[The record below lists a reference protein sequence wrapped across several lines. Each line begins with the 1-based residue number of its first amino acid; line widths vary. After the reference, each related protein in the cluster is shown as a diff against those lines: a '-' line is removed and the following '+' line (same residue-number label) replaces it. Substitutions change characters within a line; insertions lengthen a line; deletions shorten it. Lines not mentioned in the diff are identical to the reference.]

1 MNTPDPSRGRPRAE
15 DLWLLARLIVLVAI
29 AWAIFGFVPFLFLPR
44 PSSLGD
50 FGDSFGFVNALFSGL
65 ALAGVIYAI
74 VLQRRELSLQREDL
88 ALTRRELHRS
98 AEAQERS
105 ENALEEQAKAML
117 MVARLNAINSMASMY
132 AEKIALCDR
141 DDHLKR
147 AKLERRFE
155 MYREQ
160 VEILLDGMQP
170 TPFHKLLEYFGLFLE
185 NFESEW
191 NGRADGWFD
200 PREKLAL
207 LDEAHSELAT
217 FRHQG
222 GLKDTAVSAAIDEGL
237 RRLEALRLRAR
248 RDNGRAPVEEVVR
261 EGNEIIAI
269 LKQYRPQSW
278 E

>member
-1 MNTPDPSRGRPRAE
+1 MNNNEQPRGRPRAE

-29 AWAIFGFVPFLFLPR
+29 AWLVFGFVPFLFLPR
-44 PSSLGD
+44 PLSLGD

-74 VLQRRELSLQREDL
+74 ILQRRELSLQREDL

-117 MVARLNAINSMASMY
+117 MVARLNAINSMARMY
-132 AEKIALCDR
+132 SEKIALCDR

-160 VEILLDGMQP
+160 LEILLDGMQP
-170 TPFHKLLEYFGLFLE
+170 TPFHRLLEYFGLFLD
-185 NFESEW
+185 NFELEW
-191 NGRADGWFD
+191 NGKDGEWYD

-207 LDEAHSELAT
+207 INEAHSELAT

-222 GLKDTAVSAAIDEGL
+222 GLKDTAVCGAIDEGL
-237 RRLEALRLRAR
+237 RRLDALRLRAC
-248 RDNGRAPVEEVVR
+248 RDNGRTPVEDVIR
-261 EGNEIIAI
+261 EGNEIIAL

>member
-1 MNTPDPSRGRPRAE
+1 MNSNDQPRGRPRAE
-15 DLWLLARLIVLVAI
+15 DLWLLAKLIVLVTI
-29 AWAIFGFVPFLFLPR
+29 AWLVFGFVPFLFLPR
-44 PSSLGD
+44 PMSLGD

-74 VLQRRELSLQREDL
+74 ILQRRELALQREDL

-105 ENALEEQAKAML
+105 EGAQEEQAKAML
-117 MVARLNAINSMASMY
+117 MVARLNAINSMARMY

-160 VEILLDGMQP
+160 LEILLDGMQP
-170 TPFHKLLEYFGLFLE
+170 TPFHRLLDYFGLFLD

-191 NGRADGWFD
+191 NGKEGEWYD

-222 GLKDTAVSAAIDEGL
+222 GLKDTAVCEAIDEGL
-237 RRLEALRLRAR
+237 RRLDALRLRTR
-248 RDNGRAPVEEVVR
+248 RDNGRTPVEDLVR
-261 EGNEIIAI
+261 EGNEIIAL
-269 LKQYRPQSW
+269 LKQYRPQNW